1 MFLISPEIMWIV
13 DTKILVGSVLSL
25 CHGQFSYTI
34 LQFSYT
40 ILQIA
45 EDQNMNIIS
54 FCDIIENSPHVQI
67 YIFDE
72 FLK

>member
-1 MFLISPEIMWIV
+1 MKISPEIMWII

-34 LQFSYT
+34 LQ
-40 ILQIA
+40 IA
-45 EDQNMNIIS
+45 ADQNMNIIS

>member
-1 MFLISPEIMWIV
+1 MKISPEIMWII

-34 LQFSYT
+34 LQM
-40 ILQIA
+40 A

-54 FCDIIENSPHVQI
+54 FCDIIENSSNVQI